1 MIFILLVL
9 YFTFNRIQVIEL
21 HFQNLSFNKKLILWL
36 IEINASYY
44 KRISVIT
51 IFEYGT

>member
-51 IFEYGT
+51 IFEYGI